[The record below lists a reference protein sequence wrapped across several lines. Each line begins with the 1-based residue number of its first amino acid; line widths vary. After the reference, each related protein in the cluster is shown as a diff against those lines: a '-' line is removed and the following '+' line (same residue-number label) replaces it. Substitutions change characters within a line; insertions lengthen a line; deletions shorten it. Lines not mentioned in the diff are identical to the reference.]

1 MTAQANLY
9 KQQQIMLNGV
19 GTLGFALEAEP
30 SVRLPY
36 KAGDT
41 WEINFYAKQL
51 ISDQQISSLAKEM
64 QSDAEIVSLTHV
76 TERHLRA
83 IVKWLGAG
91 RIFDSSERELAGVR
105 YTMTAKPYEEKTLST
120 GAMFGLGV
128 VSGVAVVGGIVYV
141 ATRKKKRRRRAA

>member
-1 MTAQANLY
+1 MNLNE
-9 KQQQIMLNGV
+9 QISLGGRPIV
-19 GTLGFALEAEP
+19 GIGAIVAEP

-36 KAGDT
+36 KAGDI

-64 QSDAEIVSLTHV
+64 QSDAEVISLTHV

-91 RIFDSSERELAGVR
+91 RIFDSSERELGGVR
-105 YTMTAKPYEEKTLST
+105 YTMTAKPYEKKGLST
-120 GAMFGLGV
+120 AAGV
-128 VSGVAVVGGIVYV
+128 SIGIGIITVAGVIVY
-141 ATRKKKRRRRAA
+141 ATTRKPNRRRQAAA